1 MPCFKNLVKYLD
13 NRRIRHPIGK
23 IVISHDIGIIL
34 SLAVQSYHSSDAGF
48 FEPVNIVDFQLLDPC
63 HSSTRSITCVV
74 ERVLEVSIPQLSA

>member
-1 MPCFKNLVKYLD
+1 MPCFETLVKYLD

-23 IVISHDIGIIL
+23 IVISHDIGK
-34 SLAVQSYHSSDAGF
+34 SYHSSDARF

-74 ERVLEVSIPQLSA
+74 ERVLEETIPQFSA

>member
-1 MPCFKNLVKYLD
+1 MHLIAMVETLVKYLD

-23 IVISHDIGIIL
+23 IVISHDVGKK
-34 SLAVQSYHSSDAGF
+34 SYHASDAGF

-63 HSSTRSITCVV
+63 HSSTRSITCLV